1 MNSTLNNLRESISDN
16 VESVDKK
23 SYSHNIISISLATIA
38 SVYGY
43 KAANEAIEDFGL
55 EDLGWEKQL

>member
-1 MNSTLNNLRESISDN
+1 MNSTLNSLREAISAN

-23 SYSHNIISISLATIA
+23 PYSHNIISISLSTIA

-43 KAANEAIEDFGL
+43 EAANEAIEDFGL
-55 EDLGWEKQL
+55 EDLGWDKQ